1 MGQTEPGRTWVVYR
15 MTVHG
20 RPCGAR
26 AVCSQREWEAL
37 ERDQP
42 DYHTPLLAGIASEAE
57 AERLARGEAAEPPP
71 AARKVPAAR
80 WRPNP
85 EPIPPG
91 ETPAAP

>member
-1 MGQTEPGRTWVVYR
+1 MGQTEPCRTWVVYR

-42 DYHTPLLAGIASEAE
+42 GYHTPLLAGIASEAE
-57 AERLARGEAAEPPP
+57 AERLARGEADQPPPP
-71 AARKVPAAR
+71 ARKAPAVR
-80 WRPNP
+80 WRRNP
-85 EPIPPG
+85 EHGPAGVPPA
-91 ETPAAP
+91 TP